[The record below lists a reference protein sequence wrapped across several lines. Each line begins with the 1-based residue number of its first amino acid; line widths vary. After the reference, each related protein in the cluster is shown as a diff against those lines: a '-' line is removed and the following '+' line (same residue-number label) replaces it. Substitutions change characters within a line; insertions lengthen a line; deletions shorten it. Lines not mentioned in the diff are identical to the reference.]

1 MPYSLTLPS
10 GFVATEIPDNLS
22 QQEALML
29 LRRNLPQ
36 EFPAPEEAPFT
47 KGLKSFGTTVGTGLE
62 ALVSPESARPEIAR
76 RALLEQ
82 QDIGARYTG
91 GADFSKVKDV
101 FEKKGLFPA
110 LGEVGSQIIPATQE
124 QIPFLASTGLGAIA
138 GRSIAGALAGIKKG
152 RYFGPKTA
160 LLLGTAGLLTPS
172 FFLNL
177 GAEAERE
184 AQQKL
189 EKGQP
194 LDFDPAYATALA
206 QAGSEFALLI
216 PKFGRK
222 IFADILG
229 PEAKKLFEV
238 KDKAKELKRLE
249 GIAKNRLTS
258 EAFKGLLK
266 GAGAEGATEV
276 AQAMLSRNNLG
287 LNLLDDEAMSE
298 YMDSLYGAALVG
310 GPLGGAGSVYQKAT
324 ARTDANKV
332 RQQLARDKAEVAEK
346 AERVEEDIT
355 KDEPLQL
362 GYQPKPEDV
371 YGDPVFVQDV
381 EEENPVQN
389 FLGNVN
395 ADGLDNQTKNQ
406 INKKRRE
413 LGRPNIS
420 SYSMEDVFEALEPE
434 QYDTELDKI
443 IAAKLQEKNID
454 LNRKISFEQIEN
466 LADEMGIT
474 AGGDVFNSLIRRT
487 IGSDVFARGEP
498 IEGRGI
504 TNIKR
509 IAIFEAL
516 QNVGNNPGAVFS
528 TNATRF
534 SDKQYEQGLNG
545 LRNILRLNNKNS
557 ISKEEA
563 IKEIKDFTKLENDA
577 DAESILRTARER
589 GDLQERTKPAFEVV
603 RTLKKGTQ
611 TTQFDTRK
619 QAEKAAKNDPKA
631 QVREVLKTS
640 FNFSNEV
647 PSDLPDGSTIEPV
660 DFPEGQRVEGAK
672 IGEEAPTDFEVTV
685 EGKKLKGGKKFKTF
699 EEAQKYEA
707 QVNDTRARKA
717 KRIAKEIEDKNKTI
731 ESKKASLLNQDVLTE
746 DEVRPDASEQQL
758 KVKDEI
764 ARLRKEIDDK
774 SKDLEK
780 LKRSTKITSTAKKR
794 RNVRQGFG
802 VRRPDGQLEGPFET
816 KEQAEQY
823 ALRNQDNL
831 ELQKNIDL
839 DNLNKE
845 GELERASREE
855 INRRTGLDLE
865 TKEDVRNAVNL
876 NEKQKAEIKTKL
888 EKVLKKVGLEKVA
901 VNIMNQLDGNFLAE
915 GINGAYAKRIIHIAL
930 TAPNPMQTMKHEVI
944 HALKEFG
951 AFTDSQ
957 WKALTK
963 KADEVWIDKYL
974 SKGQIERYKREY
986 GDDTDAIREE
996 AIAEAF
1002 AEYDRVLFEGDKGG
1016 QKPFGGIR
1024 SIVERLKSF
1033 FEAIKNAFNGIGFTS
1048 SDQIFSG
1055 IVRGEFAESIRD
1067 PESASEQAFFQL
1079 EKDKNPKVLT
1089 DEQIVERLNEL
1100 VERVNKRISK
1110 DDSKFTLQ
1118 KVQKASAK
1126 LQKFLNQ
1133 GIKGKDW
1140 YENSAKEVLKAFD
1153 NDPVLTDKFFQV
1165 LAMTSPQAE
1174 VVDNVGAAVKAWNQ
1188 WAKGEPVRVK
1198 TKAQNKAIQDFLD
1211 YGLPF
1216 GGRKTNTFYRNFMEA
1231 VEEVRGKD
1239 STIDLH
1245 MARMLFDKD
1254 APSSAEFDLAEG
1266 LVDLQ
1271 SDLTGLPP
1279 RKIQAA
1285 TWVRQKTY
1293 SIFKEFIEKGYHKNK
1308 SRKEKLRIAMERA
1321 LVDYGTILA
1330 NDNLIVSEKFKE
1342 PTNELLARTE
1352 AVTGEIFPSTKL
1364 KVNKFGPLFNR
1375 PLYEQLY
1382 NLSISEKKKLNE
1394 SLLPTVERIKDI
1406 LGIESDLRVDI
1417 GQGLYEGAINPN
1429 FIIRIKNDKDKDQA
1443 TRDAEDFSRAMAYV
1457 FKQDAV
1463 PFLRPVV
1470 NIGDRDALGFV
1481 FNLKENVDGA
1491 PGYSANQFAE
1501 KLKQATGSDIGFTL
1515 TRPNQ
1520 LAVINFGDIQGQ
1532 MAGSDITFAT
1542 KMLDFYN
1549 SIQDQVFGR
1558 PEIFGFKSTYNV
1570 DDPNFDRGG
1579 SYNHAGQRDRD
1590 VIISRL
1596 QESRPSRQDI
1606 RERLDDVFSE
1616 FTEIARS
1623 AVESKQAK
1631 LKRPTERGVRFQ
1643 FAPVETEPFKQWFG
1657 DSKIV
1662 NPDGSPKVM
1671 YHGTSANFST
1681 FKPKQAK
1688 SVFVSDDPSFAEIFA
1703 KRSQN
1708 YMIENAEKFINQADI
1723 ENAISMFVEKYN
1735 SQVKPIIGTK
1745 IKKSNLIQR
1754 YFKFV
1759 EEGEDKPIPKLGDY
1773 IAGRKDDM
1781 EGEQLFYSTLAEFLP
1796 SNMNVMPLYVSAKNP
1811 FDYENPENVQRVV
1824 NQLISSKR
1832 INAEEAGS
1840 IENMLLKGFWDEIE
1854 SNQTQLTL
1862 KELGFDSYYVK
1873 EGGVKNLAVYNTTQL
1888 KSASGNMGTYSK
1900 DNADIRYQFTDSMF
1914 RNPKEAD
1921 QQEKIPEL
1929 QDAIIARAASGLD
1942 AVGRTG
1948 NKEAIKKLEQIIY
1961 QNEKTRIR
1969 NYKFVPNP
1977 TTEQEMNIG
1986 LAVNKKPKIMS
1997 SEGTREAIV
2006 SEERPS
2012 RITFDYDRQ
2021 GSARITP
2028 SDVRQ
2033 AKSIY
2038 REELQSFNDEF
2049 KPKRNIDDNI
2059 VKTAIAFAKED
2070 FYRLDEDLA
2079 IEFETA
2085 SNRAIDNL
2093 NKKLKQIGANKE
2105 LQNEVADL
2113 YSRLSDD
2120 YSTRLRNYDRLDLQE
2135 RVSGF
2140 NPIEGKKQVIEAG
2153 TVISIRQD
2161 VPFFLRTGKMALTA
2175 HEPTE
2180 SVAQGKVIGYLPTSK
2195 LSGHPDGGKVKFII
2209 DEAIEQAAFDIG
2221 SGKTGKRPFATYNG
2235 KFIPRTTEENY
2246 AEAVEIMKNNFDLDG
2261 NPKDESKWVQVA
2273 FNPRRHSYFYTRHNQ
2288 KPVISADEVI
2298 QVENLILAKNPKLG
2312 QKSNFKYQF
2321 EAEVEERLGKDTVER
2336 INKTISTV
2344 KEQELAKT
2352 VVSVTS
2358 PEGID
2363 SIFGRFRQAFINQYE
2378 GIERLMNIAAKNL
2391 PEGFDV
2397 LRGEVNA
2404 LASAVFSDF
2413 GAAVSSEAFKRGVPV
2428 LDGGITLVESV
2439 DKDGKKI
2446 HKGLMEVL
2454 EPLMA
2459 RDDPD
2464 GYVFKAFQYYMSAKR
2479 SQELVAKE
2487 KARVAKVRKEI
2498 EIERARIESQFG
2510 TGPLTFEEAK
2520 RKKTL
2525 LANLPKDPKPQ
2536 YTEKLFTPED
2546 IKKADELAKTF
2557 PEFEQVRKDY
2567 QKFNRSLV
2575 KYLIDTGV
2583 LSKEMGES
2591 WMRDSFYIPFYRQM
2605 EGEETSGPRLLSGL
2619 AGQRL
2624 TPKIKGGEQKL
2635 DDFFLNVV
2643 QNTRAAIEAGL
2654 KNEAARKTI
2663 SYAVRLNDPAMNVP
2677 YAMKVNKKFAG
2688 DNDVIRIRED
2698 GKDVYYRVADPLL
2711 LSSMQS
2717 FTTPHIPGIQIL
2729 SKPATVLREMVT
2741 RDPGFMMAN
2750 LFRDSFSAW
2759 FTSGAKGYTPIISS
2773 LKQLTQTA
2781 ANMSPEAQ
2789 LLMSAG
2795 VGTGY
2800 EFKANVLDTAE
2811 EVRRQM
2817 RERAGT
2823 LTGLDRAGQA
2833 PLALWR
2839 KLEKGTT
2846 LSDIS
2851 TRAAVAEQ
2859 VLKNGGSRA
2868 DAVYQAIEIMNFNRK
2883 GSSPIIR
2890 ILAASIPFLNAR
2902 IQGLD
2907 VLYRVGMGKMATK
2920 NQAARHKAFLN
2931 RALFMIASSVLY
2943 YYLAKDEEEYQT
2955 AEDEQR
2961 DLNWIVGSAKL
2972 PVPFELG
2979 ILFKTIPERLSAYF
2993 MGHQKADDLA
3003 ESMTRNLI
3011 STFNFLPIPQVA
3023 KPLIEVTSNHSFFTG
3038 ERIVGLGQEGIEE
3051 RYQANNGTSLFA
3063 RSIGENTGIS
3073 PIQIDYLIRGYT
3085 GTLGSYAVMLLDS
3098 IFRGQGDPIKPT
3110 FNPEQMPV
3118 LKRFFASPES
3128 TKPKTDFFK
3137 LRVELDKAVSTIN
3150 HLERTGK
3157 TNELLEYLNEKQP
3170 LIDLAPYIRQL
3181 DKDLKSLRS
3190 EKNFILESPS
3200 MAPELKQQTL
3210 NAIRTAEMNL
3220 LSNINQFKSYLR

>member
-1 MPYSLTLPS
+1 M
-10 GFVATEIPDNLS
+10 
-22 QQEALML
+22 
-29 LRRNLPQ
+29 
-36 EFPAPEEAPFT
+36 
-47 KGLKSFGTTVGTGLE
+47 
-62 ALVSPESARPEIAR
+62 
-76 RALLEQ
+76 
-82 QDIGARYTG
+82 
-91 GADFSKVKDV
+91 
-101 FEKKGLFPA
+101 
-110 LGEVGSQIIPATQE
+110 
-124 QIPFLASTGLGAIA
+124 
-138 GRSIAGALAGIKKG
+138 
-152 RYFGPKTA
+152 
-160 LLLGTAGLLTPS
+160 
-172 FFLNL
+172 
-177 GAEAERE
+177 
-184 AQQKL
+184 
-189 EKGQP
+189 
-194 LDFDPAYATALA
+194 
-206 QAGSEFALLI
+206 
-216 PKFGRK
+216 
-222 IFADILG
+222 
-229 PEAKKLFEV
+229 
-238 KDKAKELKRLE
+238 
-249 GIAKNRLTS
+249 
-258 EAFKGLLK
+258 
-266 GAGAEGATEV
+266 
-276 AQAMLSRNNLG
+276 
-287 LNLLDDEAMSE
+287 
-298 YMDSLYGAALVG
+298 
-310 GPLGGAGSVYQKAT
+310 
-324 ARTDANKV
+324 
-332 RQQLARDKAEVAEK
+332 
-346 AERVEEDIT
+346 
-355 KDEPLQL
+355 
-362 GYQPKPEDV
+362 
-371 YGDPVFVQDV
+371 
-381 EEENPVQN
+381 
-389 FLGNVN
+389 
-395 ADGLDNQTKNQ
+395 
-406 INKKRRE
+406 
-413 LGRPNIS
+413 
-420 SYSMEDVFEALEPE
+420 
-434 QYDTELDKI
+434 
-443 IAAKLQEKNID
+443 
-454 LNRKISFEQIEN
+454 
-466 LADEMGIT
+466 
-474 AGGDVFNSLIRRT
+474 
-487 IGSDVFARGEP
+487 
-498 IEGRGI
+498 
-504 TNIKR
+504 
-509 IAIFEAL
+509 
-516 QNVGNNPGAVFS
+516 
-528 TNATRF
+528 
-534 SDKQYEQGLNG
+534 
-545 LRNILRLNNKNS
+545 
-557 ISKEEA
+557 
-563 IKEIKDFTKLENDA
+563 
-577 DAESILRTARER
+577 
-589 GDLQERTKPAFEVV
+589 
-603 RTLKKGTQ
+603 
-611 TTQFDTRK
+611 
-619 QAEKAAKNDPKA
+619 
-631 QVREVLKTS
+631 
-640 FNFSNEV
+640 
-647 PSDLPDGSTIEPV
+647 
-660 DFPEGQRVEGAK
+660 
-672 IGEEAPTDFEVTV
+672 
-685 EGKKLKGGKKFKTF
+685 
-699 EEAQKYEA
+699 
-707 QVNDTRARKA
+707 
-717 KRIAKEIEDKNKTI
+717 
-731 ESKKASLLNQDVLTE
+731 
-746 DEVRPDASEQQL
+746 
-758 KVKDEI
+758 
-764 ARLRKEIDDK
+764 
-774 SKDLEK
+774 
-780 LKRSTKITSTAKKR
+780 
-794 RNVRQGFG
+794 
-802 VRRPDGQLEGPFET
+802 
-816 KEQAEQY
+816 
-823 ALRNQDNL
+823 
-831 ELQKNIDL
+831 
-839 DNLNKE
+839 
-845 GELERASREE
+845 
-855 INRRTGLDLE
+855 
-865 TKEDVRNAVNL
+865 
-876 NEKQKAEIKTKL
+876 
-888 EKVLKKVGLEKVA
+888 
-901 VNIMNQLDGNFLAE
+901 
-915 GINGAYAKRIIHIAL
+915 
-930 TAPNPMQTMKHEVI
+930 
-944 HALKEFG
+944 
-951 AFTDSQ
+951 
-957 WKALTK
+957 
-963 KADEVWIDKYL
+963 
-974 SKGQIERYKREY
+974 
-986 GDDTDAIREE
+986 
-996 AIAEAF
+996 
-1002 AEYDRVLFEGDKGG
+1002 
-1016 QKPFGGIR
+1016 
-1024 SIVERLKSF
+1024 
-1033 FEAIKNAFNGIGFTS
+1033 
-1048 SDQIFSG
+1048 
-1055 IVRGEFAESIRD
+1055 
-1067 PESASEQAFFQL
+1067 
-1079 EKDKNPKVLT
+1079 
-1089 DEQIVERLNEL
+1089 
-1100 VERVNKRISK
+1100 
-1110 DDSKFTLQ
+1110 
-1118 KVQKASAK
+1118 
-1126 LQKFLNQ
+1126 
-1133 GIKGKDW
+1133 
-1140 YENSAKEVLKAFD
+1140 
-1153 NDPVLTDKFFQV
+1153 
-1165 LAMTSPQAE
+1165 
-1174 VVDNVGAAVKAWNQ
+1174 
-1188 WAKGEPVRVK
+1188 
-1198 TKAQNKAIQDFLD
+1198 
-1211 YGLPF
+1211 
-1216 GGRKTNTFYRNFMEA
+1216 
-1231 VEEVRGKD
+1231 
-1239 STIDLH
+1239 
-1245 MARMLFDKD
+1245 
-1254 APSSAEFDLAEG
+1254 
-1266 LVDLQ
+1266 
-1271 SDLTGLPP
+1271 
-1279 RKIQAA
+1279 
-1285 TWVRQKTY
+1285 
-1293 SIFKEFIEKGYHKNK
+1293 
-1308 SRKEKLRIAMERA
+1308 
-1321 LVDYGTILA
+1321 
-1330 NDNLIVSEKFKE
+1330 
-1342 PTNELLARTE
+1342 
-1352 AVTGEIFPSTKL
+1352 
-1364 KVNKFGPLFNR
+1364 
-1375 PLYEQLY
+1375 
-1382 NLSISEKKKLNE
+1382 
-1394 SLLPTVERIKDI
+1394 
-1406 LGIESDLRVDI
+1406 RVDI

-1470 NIGDRDALGFV
+1470 NIEDRDALGFV
-1481 FNLKENVDGA
+1481 FNLKESVDGA
-1491 PGYSANQFAE
+1491 PGYSANQFAQ

-1515 TRPNQ
+1515 IRPNQ
-1520 LAVINFGDIQGQ
+1520 LTVINFGDIQGQ
-1532 MAGSDITFAT
+1532 MAGSDITFAR
-1542 KMLDFYN
+1542 KMFDFYN

-1570 DDPNFDRGG
+1570 DDPFFDRGG
-1579 SYNHAGQRDRD
+1579 SYNHAGQGDRD

-1631 LKRPTERGVRFQ
+1631 LKRPTEIGVRFQ

-1688 SVFVSDDPSFAEIFA
+1688 SVFVTEDPKFAEDFA
-1703 KRSQN
+1703 KFSQN
-1708 YMIENAEKFINQADI
+1708 YMVENAEKFINQADI
-1723 ENAISMFVEKYN
+1723 ENAINIFVERYN
-1735 SQVKPIIGTK
+1735 STAETRNKLK
-1745 IKKSNLIQR
+1745 ASNLIQR
-1754 YFKFV
+1754 YFKNI
-1759 EEGEDKPIPKLGDY
+1759 EAGKSKPIVRLGEY
-1773 IAGRKDDM
+1773 INDRYSLRAEDDS
-1781 EGEQLFYSTLAEFLP
+1781 GEQRFYSTVAEFLP

-1811 FDYENPENVQRVV
+1811 FDYENPDHINALGELSRIETDIGVFETDSVSRGSWRALENPSIQ
-1824 NQLISSKR
+1824 KR
-1832 INAEEAGS
+1832 IKDA
-1840 IENMLLKGFWDEIE
+1840 
-1854 SNQTQLTL
+1854 
-1862 KELGFDSYYVK
+1862 GFDAYYVK
-1873 EGGVKNLAVYNTTQL
+1873 EAGRKNLAVYRPTQL
-1888 KSASGNMGTYSK
+1888 KSASANMGTYSK
-1900 DNADIRYQFTDSMF
+1900 NNADIRYQFTDSMF

-1961 QNEKTRIR
+1961 QNEKTRIK

-1997 SEGTREAIV
+1997 SEGIREGAQA
-2006 SEERPS
+2006 EMPS
-2012 RITFDYDRQ
+2012 
-2021 GSARITP
+2021 GGN
-2028 SDVRQ
+2028 
-2033 AKSIY
+2033 
-2038 REELQSFNDEF
+2038 L
-2049 KPKRNIDDNI
+2049 
-2059 VKTAIAFAKED
+2059 
-2070 FYRLDEDLA
+2070 
-2079 IEFETA
+2079 ET
-2085 SNRAIDNL
+2085 
-2093 NKKLKQIGANKE
+2093 
-2105 LQNEVADL
+2105 
-2113 YSRLSDD
+2113 
-2120 YSTRLRNYDRLDLQE
+2120 
-2135 RVSGF
+2135 
-2140 NPIEGKKQVIEAG
+2140 G

-2180 SVAQGKVIGYLPTSK
+2180 SQSQGKVIGYLPTSK
-2195 LSGHPDGGKVKFII
+2195 LSGHPDGGRVKFII
-2209 DEAIEQAAFDIG
+2209 DEAIEEIAFEIG

-2567 QKFNRSLV
+2567 QTFNRSLV

-2823 LTGLDRAGQA
+2823 LTGLDKAGQA
-2833 PLALWR
+2833 PLTLWR
-2839 KLEKGTT
+2839 QLEKGTT

-3003 ESMTRNLI
+3003 ESMTRNLV

-3073 PIQIDYLIRGYT
+3073 PIQIDYLVRGYT

-3118 LKRFFASPES
+3118 LKRFFASPEG

-3137 LRVELDKAVSTIN
+3137 LREELDKAVATIN

-3181 DKDLKSLRS
+3181 DKDLKSLRM
-3190 EKNFILESPS
+3190 ERNFILESPS
-3200 MAPELKQQTL
+3200 MAPELKKQTL

-3220 LSNINQFKSYLR
+3220 LSNINQFRSYLR

>member
-1 MPYSLTLPS
+1 MPYDITLPS
-10 GFVATEIPDNLS
+10 GVIARGVPDKIGEE
-22 QQEALML
+22 EALKL
-29 LRRNLPQ
+29 LRTQFPQ

-47 KGLKSFGTTVGTGLE
+47 KGLEAFKATVGTGFE
-62 ALVSPESARPEIAR
+62 ALTSPESANREIAR

-82 QDIGARYTG
+82 QDIGARFTG
-91 GADFSKVKDV
+91 GADFSKVKDIY
-101 FEKKGLFPA
+101 EKKGLFPA
-110 LGEVGSQIIPATQE
+110 LGEAGSQIVPALKE
-124 QIPFLASTGLGAIA
+124 QAPIIGSSIVGA
-138 GRSIAGALAGIKKG
+138 RVGALAGSYGGPAGSLILGTVGAATPIFLQLFGSNIERQAAEKYQKG
-152 RYFGPKTA
+152 LPLDINESDA
-160 LLLGTAGLLTPS
+160 LQSATLGTA
-172 FFLNL
+172 
-177 GAEAERE
+177 
-184 AQQKL
+184 
-189 EKGQP
+189 
-194 LDFDPAYATALA
+194 
-206 QAGSEFALLI
+206 SEFALLM

-222 IFADILG
+222 IFGEMLG
-229 PEAKKLFEV
+229 GDAKKLFQAKNTE
-238 KDKAKELKRLE
+238 KELKRLE
-249 GIAKNRLTS
+249 GIAKSRVTPQAL
-258 EAFKGLLK
+258 KGLIQ
-266 GAGAEGATEV
+266 GAGIEGATEV
-276 AQAMLSRNNLG
+276 FQQALERNQAG

-298 YMDSLYGAALVG
+298 YAEALYGAALVG
-310 GPLGGAGSVYQKAT
+310 GPLGGAGSVFQKAT

-346 AERVEEDIT
+346 AEKAEEEIV
-355 KDEPLQL
+355 KEEEPLAL

-371 YGDPVFVQDV
+371 YSDPVFVQDV
-381 EEENPVQN
+381 EEANPVQN
-389 FLGNVN
+389 FLGNVS

-413 LGRPNIS
+413 LGRPNIA

-454 LNRKISFEQIEN
+454 LDRKISFEQIEN

-474 AGGDVFNSLIRRT
+474 AGGDVFNSLVRRT

-498 IEGRGI
+498 IEGRGL

-516 QNVGNNPGAVFS
+516 QNAGNNPGAVFS

-545 LRNILRLNNKNS
+545 LKNTLRLNNKNS

-611 TTQFDTRK
+611 TTQFNTRQ

-717 KRIAKEIEDKNKTI
+717 KRIAKEIEDKEKTI

-855 INRRTGLDLE
+855 INRRVGLDLQ
-865 TKEDVRNAVNL
+865 TKEDVRNAINL

-888 EKVLKKVGLEKVA
+888 EKVLKRVGLEKVA
-901 VNIMNQLDGNFLAE
+901 VNIMNQLDGNFLEE

-963 KADEVWIDKYL
+963 KADEVWIDRYL
-974 SKGQIERYKREY
+974 SEGQIRFYKKKY
-986 GDDTDAIREE
+986 GNDTDAIREE

-1024 SIVERLKSF
+1024 SIVERLKAF

-1055 IVRGEFAESIRD
+1055 IVRGEFAESVRD

-1089 DEQIVERLNEL
+1089 DEQLVERFYEL

-1110 DDSKFTLQ
+1110 DDSKFNVQ
-1118 KVQKASAK
+1118 KIQKASAK

-1174 VVDNVGAAVKAWNQ
+1174 VKDNVGAAVKAWNQ

-1198 TKAQNKAIQDFLD
+1198 TKDIDKNIQDFLD

-1216 GGRKTNTFYRNFMEA
+1216 AGRKTNTFYRNFMEA

-1254 APSSAEFDLAEG
+1254 VPSSAEFDLAEG

-1271 SDLTGLPP
+1271 AEKTGLPP

-1293 SIFKEFIEKGYHKNK
+1293 SIFKDFIEKGYHKNK

-1330 NDNLIVSEKFKE
+1330 NENLIVSEKFKE

-1352 AVTGEIFPSTKL
+1352 VVTGEIFPSTKITVDD
-1364 KVNKFGPLFNR
+1364 K

-1382 NLSISEKKKLNE
+1382 KLPIAEKKKLNK
-1394 SLLPTVERIKDI
+1394 SLIPTVKRIKDV

-1463 PFLRPVV
+1463 PFLRPVI
-1470 NIGDRDALGFV
+1470 NMADRDALGFV
-1481 FNLKENVDGA
+1481 FDLKESVDGA
-1491 PGYSANQFAE
+1491 PGYSANIFKE
-1501 KLKQATGSDIGFTL
+1501 KLKQATGSDIGFTV

-1520 LAVINFGDIQGQ
+1520 LTVINFGDIQGQ
-1532 MAGSDITFAT
+1532 MAGSDITFAR
-1542 KMLDFYN
+1542 KMFDFYN
-1549 SIQDQVFGR
+1549 SIQDQVFGK
-1558 PEIFGFKSTYNV
+1558 PKFFGFKSTYNV
-1570 DDPNFDRGG
+1570 DDPFFERGG
-1579 SYNHAGQRDRD
+1579 SYDHTGQRDRD

-1596 QESRPSRQDI
+1596 RENRPSRQDI

-1616 FTEIARS
+1616 FTDIARS
-1623 AVESKQAK
+1623 TVESRQAK
-1631 LKRPTERGVRFQ
+1631 LKGPTEGVRFQ

-1688 SVFVSDDPSFAEIFA
+1688 SVFVTDDPEFAEDFA
-1703 KRSQN
+1703 KFSQN
-1708 YMIENAEKFINQADI
+1708 YMVENAEKFINQADI
-1723 ENAISMFVEKYN
+1723 ENAINTFVERYN
-1735 SQVKPIIGTK
+1735 ATAETRNKLK
-1745 IKKSNLIQR
+1745 ASNLIQR
-1754 YFKFV
+1754 YFKNI
-1759 EEGEDKPIPKLGDY
+1759 EAGNSKPIVRLGEHINDRY
-1773 IAGRKDDM
+1773 SLRAEDDS
-1781 EGEQLFYSTLAEFLP
+1781 GEQRFYSTVAEFLP

-1824 NQLISSKR
+1824 NQLISRER
-1832 INAEEAGS
+1832 IDVEEAGS
-1840 IENMLLKGFWDEIE
+1840 IGRLITKGVWSEIE
-1854 SNQTQLTL
+1854 RDQTQLSL
-1862 KELGFDSYYVK
+1862 KELGFDSYYV
-1873 EGGVKNLAVYNTTQL
+1873 EEANRKNLAVYNPTQL

-1900 DNADIRYQFTDSMF
+1900 DNADIRYQFSRSAPMTK
-1914 RNPKEAD
+1914 KEREEI
-1921 QQEKIPEL
+1921 EKVPEL

-1942 AVGRTG
+1942 EVGRTA
-1948 NKEAIKKLEQIIY
+1948 NKEAIRKLEQIIY
-1961 QNEKTRIR
+1961 QNEKTRI
-1969 NYKFVPNP
+1969 NPYTEVPEP
-1977 TTEQEMNIG
+1977 TSETEMVQKLRENQK
-1986 LAVNKKPKIMS
+1986 AKVMS
-1997 SEGTREAIV
+1997 S
-2006 SEERPS
+2006 
-2012 RITFDYDRQ
+2012 D
-2021 GSARITP
+2021 
-2028 SDVRQ
+2028 
-2033 AKSIY
+2033 SIDK
-2038 REELQSFNDEF
+2038 N
-2049 KPKRNIDDNI
+2049 
-2059 VKTAIAFAKED
+2059 
-2070 FYRLDEDLA
+2070 RL
-2079 IEFETA
+2079 
-2085 SNRAIDNL
+2085 
-2093 NKKLKQIGANKE
+2093 
-2105 LQNEVADL
+2105 V
-2113 YSRLSDD
+2113 
-2120 YSTRLRNYDRLDLQE
+2120 
-2135 RVSGF
+2135 
-2140 NPIEGKKQVIEAG
+2140 
-2153 TVISIRQD
+2153 SIRQD
-2161 VPFFLRTGKMALTA
+2161 VPFFMETGKFAITA

-2180 SVAQGKVIGYLPTSK
+2180 EAKAGPVIGYMPTSK
-2195 LSGHPDGGKVKFII
+2195 VKGGYDGKVKFILT
-2209 DEAIEQAAFDIG
+2209 EKQEDIALRIG
-2221 SGKTGKRPFATYNG
+2221 RGERDKTPFATYNG
-2235 KFIPRTTEENY
+2235 NFVPQTTEQNVS
-2246 AEAVEIMKNNFDLDG
+2246 EANSIMEEHFNEDG
-2261 NPKDESKWVQVA
+2261 TPKDEKQWVQVGY
-2273 FNPRRHSYFYTRHNQ
+2273 NPRRHSYFYTRHNQ
-2288 KPVISADEVI
+2288 KPVIAADEVI
-2298 QVENLILAKNPKLG
+2298 QVGGLILAKKPLLG
-2312 QKSNFKYQF
+2312 EKSQFRYQF

-2413 GAAVSSEAFKRGVPV
+2413 GAAVSSETFKRGVPV

-2567 QKFNRSLV
+2567 QTFNRSLV

-2781 ANMSPEAQ
+2781 ANISPEAQ

-2823 LTGLDRAGQA
+2823 LTGLDKAGQA
-2833 PLALWR
+2833 PLTLWR
-2839 KLEKGTT
+2839 QLEKGTT

-2972 PVPFELG
+2972 PIPFELG

-3003 ESMTRNLI
+3003 ESMTRNLV

-3023 KPLIEVTSNHSFFTG
+3023 KPLIEVTANHSFFTG

-3063 RSIGENTGIS
+3063 RSIGENTGTS
-3073 PIQIDYLIRGYT
+3073 PIQIDYLVRGYT
-3085 GTLGSYAVMLLDS
+3085 GTLGSYAIMLLDS

-3118 LKRFFASPES
+3118 LKRFFASPEG

-3137 LRVELDKAVSTIN
+3137 LREELDKAVSTIN

-3157 TNELLEYLNEKQP
+3157 SNELLEYLNEKQP

-3181 DKDLKSLRS
+3181 DKDLKSLRM
-3190 EKNFILESPS
+3190 ERNFILESPS
-3200 MAPELKQQTL
+3200 MAPELKKQTL

-3220 LSNINQFKSYLR
+3220 LSNINQFRSYLR

>member
-1 MPYSLTLPS
+1 MPYDITLPS
-10 GFVATEIPDNLS
+10 GVIARGVPDKIGEE
-22 QQEALML
+22 EALKL
-29 LRRNLPQ
+29 LRTQFPQ
-36 EFPAPEEAPFT
+36 EFPAPEEAPLT
-47 KGLKSFGTTVGTGLE
+47 KGYESLKATVGTGLE
-62 ALVSPESARPEIAR
+62 ALMSPESANREIAR

-82 QDIGARYTG
+82 QDIGARFTG
-91 GADFSKVKDV
+91 GADFSKVRDIY
-101 FEKKGLFPA
+101 ERRGLGPA
-110 LGEVGSQIIPATQE
+110 LGEVGSQIIPALKE
-124 QIPFLASTGLGAIA
+124 QAPIIGASLAGAK
-138 GRSIAGALAGIKKG
+138 AGALVGKYG
-152 RYFGPKTA
+152 GPYGA
-160 LLLGTAGLLTPS
+160 LLLGTAGAAAPI
-172 FFLNL
+172 FLQLFGSNIERQA
-177 GAEAERE
+177 AEKY
-184 AQQKL
+184 QKGL
-189 EKGQP
+189 P
-194 LDFDPAYATALA
+194 LDINESDALQSATLGTA
-206 QAGSEFALLI
+206 SEFALLM
-216 PKFGRK
+216 PKFGRRV
-222 IFADILG
+222 FMGLLG
-229 PEAKKLFEV
+229 DDAKKVF
-238 KDKAKELKRLE
+238 KAKNTEKELKRLE
-249 GIAKNRLTS
+249 GIAKSRVTPQAL
-258 EAFKGLLK
+258 KGLIQ
-266 GAGAEGATEV
+266 GAGIEGATEV
-276 AQAMLSRNNLG
+276 FQQALERKQAG
-287 LNLLDDEAMSE
+287 LNLLDDDAMAEYAEA
-298 YMDSLYGAALVG
+298 LYGAALVG
-310 GPLGGAGSVYQKAT
+310 GPLGGAGSVFQKAT

-381 EEENPVQN
+381 EEANPVQN
-389 FLGNVN
+389 FLGNVS

-413 LGRPNIS
+413 LGRPNIA

-454 LNRKISFEQIEN
+454 LDRKISFEQIEN

-474 AGGDVFNSLIRRT
+474 AGGDVFNSLVRRT

-498 IEGRGI
+498 IEGRGL

-516 QNVGNNPGAVFS
+516 QNAGNNPGAVFS

-545 LRNILRLNNKNS
+545 LKNTLRLNNKNS

-577 DAESILRTARER
+577 DAESILRTAREK

-611 TTQFDTRK
+611 TTQFDTRQ

-717 KRIAKEIEDKNKTI
+717 KRIAKEIEDKEKTI

-855 INRRTGLDLE
+855 INRRAGLDLQ
-865 TKEDVRNAVNL
+865 TKEDVKTTINL
-876 NEKQKAEIKTKL
+876 NEKQKAELRKSL
-888 EKVLKKVGLEKVA
+888 EKVLNKIGLKKVGI
-901 VNIMNQLDGNFLAE
+901 NIMNILDDKDFKPGVKGKYEIKEAQ
-915 GINGAYAKRIIHIAL
+915 RIIHVAL
-930 TAPNPMQTMKHEVI
+930 NAPNPMQTMKHEAI
-944 HALKEFG
+944 HALKELG

-974 SKGQIERYKREY
+974 SEGQIEFYKKAY
-986 GDDTDAIREE
+986 GDNPDAIREE

-1024 SIVERLKSF
+1024 SIVERLKAF

-1055 IVRGEFAESIRD
+1055 IVRGEFAESVRD

-1100 VERVNKRISK
+1100 VEKVNKRISK

-1174 VVDNVGAAVKAWNQ
+1174 VKDNVRAAVKAWNQ

-1198 TKAQNKAIQDFLD
+1198 TKDIDKNIQDFLD

-1216 GGRKTNTFYRNFMEA
+1216 AGRKTNTFYRNFMEA

-1254 APSSAEFDLAEG
+1254 VPSSAEFDLAEG

-1271 SDLTGLPP
+1271 AEKTGLPP

-1293 SIFKEFIEKGYHKNK
+1293 SIFKDFIEKGYHKNK

-1330 NDNLIVSEKFKE
+1330 NENLIVSEKFKE

-1352 AVTGEIFPSTKL
+1352 VVTGEIFPSTKITVDD
-1364 KVNKFGPLFNR
+1364 K

-1382 NLSISEKKKLNE
+1382 KLPIAEKKKLNK
-1394 SLLPTVERIKDI
+1394 SLIPTVKRIKDV

-1429 FIIRIKNDKDKDQA
+1429 FVIRIKNDKDKDQA

-1463 PFLRPVV
+1463 PFLRPVI
-1470 NIGDRDALGFV
+1470 NMADRDALGFV
-1481 FNLKENVDGA
+1481 FDLKESVDGA
-1491 PGYSANQFAE
+1491 PGYSANIFKE
-1501 KLKQATGSDIGFTL
+1501 KLKQATGSDIGFTV

-1520 LAVINFGDIQGQ
+1520 LTVINFGDIQGQ
-1532 MAGSDITFAT
+1532 MAGSDITFAR
-1542 KMLDFYN
+1542 KMFDFYN
-1549 SIQDQVFGR
+1549 SIQDQVFGK
-1558 PEIFGFKSTYNV
+1558 PKFFGFKSTYNV
-1570 DDPNFDRGG
+1570 DDPFFERGG
-1579 SYNHAGQRDRD
+1579 SYDHTGQRDRD

-1596 QESRPSRQDI
+1596 RENRPSRQDI

-1616 FTEIARS
+1616 FTDIARS
-1623 AVESKQAK
+1623 TVESRQAK
-1631 LKRPTERGVRFQ
+1631 LKGPTEGVRFQ

-1657 DSKIV
+1657 ESKIV

-1688 SVFVSDDPSFAEIFA
+1688 SVFVTDDPSFAEIFA

-1832 INAEEAGS
+1832 IDAEEAGS
-1840 IENMLLKGFWDEIE
+1840 IENMLSKGFWDEIE
-1854 SNQTQLTL
+1854 SNETQLTL

-2038 REELQSFNDEF
+2038 REELQSFNNEF

-2059 VKTAIAFAKED
+2059 IRTAIAFAKED

-2195 LSGHPDGGKVKFII
+2195 LSGHPDGGRVKFII

-2413 GAAVSSEAFKRGVPV
+2413 GAAVSSETFKRGVPV

-2567 QKFNRSLV
+2567 QTFNRSLV

-2635 DDFFLNVV
+2635 DDFFVNVV

-2759 FTSGAKGYTPIISS
+2759 FTSGAKGYKPIISS

-2781 ANMSPEAQ
+2781 ANISPEAQ

-2823 LTGLDRAGQA
+2823 LTGLDKAGQA

-2839 KLEKGTT
+2839 QLEKGTT

-3023 KPLIEVTSNHSFFTG
+3023 KPTIEVMANHSFFTG
-3038 ERIVGLGQEGIEE
+3038 ERIIGLGQEGIEE

-3073 PIQIDYLIRGYT
+3073 PIQIDYLVRGYT

-3118 LKRFFASPES
+3118 LKRFFASPEG

-3137 LRVELDKAVSTIN
+3137 LREELDKAVTTIN

-3157 TNELLEYLNEKQP
+3157 SNELLEYLNEKQP

-3181 DKDLKSLRS
+3181 DKDLKALRL

-3220 LSNINQFKSYLR
+3220 LSNINQFRSYLR

>member
-1 MPYSLTLPS
+1 MPYDIRLPS
-10 GFVATEIPDNLS
+10 GVIAKGVPDRIKED
-22 QQEALML
+22 EALKL
-29 LRRNLPQ
+29 LRTQFPQ

-47 KGLKSFGTTVGTGLE
+47 KGLEAFKATVGTGIE
-62 ALVSPESARPEIAR
+62 ALTSPESANREIAR

-82 QDIGARYTG
+82 QDIGARFTG
-91 GADFSKVKDV
+91 GADFSKVKDIY
-101 FEKKGLFPA
+101 EEKGLFPA
-110 LGEVGSQIIPATQE
+110 LGEAGSQIVPALKE
-124 QIPFLASTGLGAIA
+124 QAPIIGASIVGA
-138 GRSIAGALAGIKKG
+138 RTGALAGSYG
-152 RYFGPKTA
+152 GPA
-160 LLLGTAGLLTPS
+160 GSLILGTVGAATPI
-172 FFLNL
+172 FLQLFGSNIERQA
-177 GAEAERE
+177 AE
-184 AQQKL
+184 KL

-194 LDFDPAYATALA
+194 LDINESDALQSATLGTA
-206 QAGSEFALLI
+206 SEFALLM

-222 IFADILG
+222 IFGEMLG
-229 PEAKKLFEV
+229 GDAKKLFQAKNTE
-238 KDKAKELKRLE
+238 KELKRLE
-249 GIAKNRLTS
+249 GIAKSRVTPQAL
-258 EAFKGLLK
+258 KGLIQ
-266 GAGAEGATEV
+266 GAGIEGATEV
-276 AQAMLSRNNLG
+276 FQQALERNQAG

-298 YMDSLYGAALVG
+298 YAEALYGAALVG
-310 GPLGGAGSVYQKAT
+310 GPLGGAGRVFQKAT

-332 RQQLARDKAEVAEK
+332 RQQLAKDKAEVAEK
-346 AERVEEDIT
+346 AEKAEEEIV
-355 KDEPLQL
+355 KEEEPLAL

-371 YGDPVFVQDV
+371 YSDPVFVQDV
-381 EEENPVQN
+381 EEANPVQN
-389 FLGNVN
+389 FLGNVS

-406 INKKRRE
+406 INKRRRE
-413 LGRPNIS
+413 LGRPVID
-420 SYSMEDVFEALEPE
+420 SYSMEDIYESLEPE
-434 QYDTELDKI
+434 QYDTDLDKI

-454 LNRKISFEQIEN
+454 LDRKISFEQIEN
-466 LADEMGIT
+466 LADEMGVT
-474 AGGDVFNSLIRRT
+474 AGGDVFNSLVRRT
-487 IGSDVFARGEP
+487 IGSDMFARGEP
-498 IEGRGI
+498 IEGRGL
-504 TNIKR
+504 TNVKR

-516 QNVGNNPGAVFS
+516 QNIGNNPGAVFS

-534 SDKQYEQGLNG
+534 SEKQYEQGLNG
-545 LRNILRLNNKNS
+545 LKNTLRLNNKNS

-563 IKEIKDFTKLENDA
+563 IKEIKDFTKLEKDA

-589 GDLQERTKPAFEVV
+589 GELQERTKPAFEVV

-611 TTQFDTRK
+611 TTQFDTRQ

-640 FNFSNEV
+640 FNFSSDV

-717 KRIAKEIEDKNKTI
+717 KRIAKEIEDKEKTI

-865 TKEDVRNAVNL
+865 TKEDVRNAINL

-1024 SIVERLKSF
+1024 SIVERLKAF

-1055 IVRGEFAESIRD
+1055 IVRGEFAESVRD

-1118 KVQKASAK
+1118 RVQKASAK

-1165 LAMTSPQAE
+1165 LAMTSPQIE
-1174 VVDNVGAAVKAWNQ
+1174 VADNVKLAVRAWNQ

-1198 TKAQNKAIQDFLD
+1198 DKNQDKAIQDFLD

-1245 MARMLFDKD
+1245 MAEMLFDKES
-1254 APSSAEFDLAEG
+1254 PSSAEFDLAEG
-1266 LVDLQ
+1266 LVELQ

-1279 RKIQAA
+1279 RKVQAA
-1285 TWVRQKTY
+1285 SWVRQKTY
-1293 SIFKEFIEKGYHKNK
+1293 SIFKRFIENGQHKNK

-1321 LVDYGTILA
+1321 IIDYGTILA
-1330 NDNLIVSEKFKE
+1330 NNNLIVSEKFKE

-1352 AVTGEIFPSTKL
+1352 AITGEIFPSTRL
-1364 KVNKFGPLFNR
+1364 KVNKFGPLFNK

-1382 NLSISEKKKLNE
+1382 NLSAEERRKLNK
-1394 SLLPTVERIKDI
+1394 SLLPTVKRIKDI

-1417 GQGLYEGAINPN
+1417 GQGSYEGTINPN

-1470 NIGDRDALGFV
+1470 NIEDRDALGFV
-1481 FNLKENVDGA
+1481 FNLKESVDKA
-1491 PGYSANQFAE
+1491 PGYSANQLAE
-1501 KLKQATGSDIGFTL
+1501 KLKQATGSDIGFTV

-1520 LAVINFGDIQGQ
+1520 LTVINFGDIQGQ
-1532 MAGSDITFAT
+1532 MAGSDILFAR
-1542 KMLDFYN
+1542 KMIDFYN

-1558 PEIFGFKSTYNV
+1558 PKFFGFKSTYNV
-1570 DDPNFDRGG
+1570 DIPISKGG
-1579 SYNHAGQRDRD
+1579 SYNHAGQRDRNT
-1590 VIISRL
+1590 IISRL
-1596 QESRPSRQDI
+1596 RESRPSRQDI

-1688 SVFVSDDPSFAEIFA
+1688 SVFVTDDPEFAEDFA
-1703 KRSQN
+1703 KLSQN
-1708 YMIENAEKFINQADI
+1708 YMVENAEKFINQADI
-1723 ENAISMFVEKYN
+1723 ENAISTFVERYN
-1735 SQVKPIIGTK
+1735 ARATTRDVSK
-1745 IKKSNLIQR
+1745 IRKSNLLQR

-1759 EEGEDKPIPKLGDY
+1759 EEGEDFVKRTGFKQTKPILKLGNY
-1773 IAGRKDDM
+1773 INSRNSLRAEDDS
-1781 EGEQLFYSTLAEFLP
+1781 GEQLFYSTLAEFLP

-1824 NQLISSKR
+1824 NQLISRER
-1832 INAEEAGS
+1832 IDVEEAGPIGRLITAGAWS
-1840 IENMLLKGFWDEIE
+1840 EIE
-1854 SNQTQLTL
+1854 RDQTQLSL

-1873 EGGVKNLAVYNTTQL
+1873 ESNRKNLAVYNPTQL
-1888 KSASGNMGTYSK
+1888 KSASANMGTYSK
-1900 DNADIRYQFTDSMF
+1900 NNADIRYQFSRSAPMT
-1914 RNPKEAD
+1914 REEREAI
-1921 QQEKIPEL
+1921 EKVPEL

-1942 AVGRTG
+1942 DVGRTE
-1948 NKEAIKKLEQIIY
+1948 NKEAIRKLEQIIY
-1961 QNEKTRIR
+1961 QNEKTRITP
-1969 NYKFVPNP
+1969 YTEVPEP
-1977 TTEQEMNIG
+1977 TSETEMAQK
-1986 LAVNKKPKIMS
+1986 LRRDSQRAKVMS
-1997 SEGTREAIV
+1997 S
-2006 SEERPS
+2006 
-2012 RITFDYDRQ
+2012 D
-2021 GSARITP
+2021 
-2028 SDVRQ
+2028 
-2033 AKSIY
+2033 SIN
-2038 REELQSFNDEF
+2038 EN
-2049 KPKRNIDDNI
+2049 
-2059 VKTAIAFAKED
+2059 
-2070 FYRLDEDLA
+2070 RL
-2079 IEFETA
+2079 
-2085 SNRAIDNL
+2085 
-2093 NKKLKQIGANKE
+2093 
-2105 LQNEVADL
+2105 V
-2113 YSRLSDD
+2113 
-2120 YSTRLRNYDRLDLQE
+2120 
-2135 RVSGF
+2135 
-2140 NPIEGKKQVIEAG
+2140 
-2153 TVISIRQD
+2153 SIRQD
-2161 VPFFLRTGKMALTA
+2161 VPFFMDTGKFAITA

-2180 SVAQGKVIGYLPTSK
+2180 TAKAGPVIGYMPTTK
-2195 LSGHPDGGKVKFII
+2195 LKGGKDGKVQFILT
-2209 DEAIEQAAFDIG
+2209 EQQEDLAFKIG
-2221 SGKTGKRPFATYNG
+2221 SGEMTKIPFATYNG
-2235 KFIPRTTEENY
+2235 NFVPQTTEQNIS
-2246 AEAVEIMKNNFDLDG
+2246 EANSIMEEHFNEDG
-2261 NPKDESKWVQVA
+2261 TPKDEKQWVQVGY
-2273 FNPRRHSYFYTRHNQ
+2273 NPRRHSYFYTRHNQ
-2288 KPVISADEVI
+2288 RPVIAAEEVV
-2298 QVENLILAKNPKLG
+2298 QVGGLILAKKPLLG
-2312 QKSNFKYQF
+2312 EKSQFKYQF

-2352 VVSVTS
+2352 IVSVTS

-2413 GAAVSSEAFKRGVPV
+2413 GAAVSSETFKRGVPV

-2567 QKFNRSLV
+2567 QTFNRSLV

-2635 DDFFLNVV
+2635 DDFFVNVV

-2823 LTGLDRAGQA
+2823 LTGLDKAGQA
-2833 PLALWR
+2833 PLTLWR
-2839 KLEKGTT
+2839 QLEKGTT

-2972 PVPFELG
+2972 PIPFELG

-3003 ESMTRNLI
+3003 ESMTRNLV

-3073 PIQIDYLIRGYT
+3073 PIQIDYLVRGYT

-3118 LKRFFASPES
+3118 LKRFFASPEG

-3137 LRVELDKAVSTIN
+3137 LREELDKAVATIN

-3157 TNELLEYLNEKQP
+3157 SNELLEYLNEKQP

-3181 DKDLKSLRS
+3181 DKDLKSLRM
-3190 EKNFILESPS
+3190 ERNFILESPS
-3200 MAPELKQQTL
+3200 MAPELKKQTL

-3220 LSNINQFKSYLR
+3220 LSNINQFRSYLR

>member
-1688 SVFVSDDPSFAEIFA
+1688 SVFVTEDPKFAEDFA
-1703 KRSQN
+1703 SLSQN
-1708 YMIENAEKFINQADI
+1708 YMVENAEKFINQADI
-1723 ENAISMFVEKYN
+1723 ENAISMFVEKFN
-1735 SQVKPIIGTK
+1735 SQPIIKTK
-1745 IKKSNLIQR
+1745 IRKSNLIQR
-1754 YFKFV
+1754 YFKFI
-1759 EEGEDKPIPKLGDY
+1759 EEGEDKPILKLGDY
-1773 IAGRKDDM
+1773 IEVKFSGLNM
-1781 EGEQLFYSTLAEFLP
+1781 EGEQLFYSILAEFLP

-1811 FDYENPENVQRVV
+1811 FDYENPENVDKIQSAINKLV
-1824 NQLISSKR
+1824 NEEMSKKPQMGSR
-1832 INAEEAGS
+1832 DFFETTFGEAIEKGS
-1840 IENMLLKGFWDEIE
+1840 WEIIENPIVQEEIKR
-1854 SNQTQLTL
+1854 Q
-1862 KELGFDSYYVK
+1862 GFDTYYVK
-1873 EGGVKNLAVYNTTQL
+1873 EAGRKNLAVYNPTQL

-1900 DNADIRYQFTDSMF
+1900 DNADIRYQFSRSAPMT
-1914 RNPKEAD
+1914 KEEREAI
-1921 QQEKIPEL
+1921 EKVPEL

-1942 AVGRTG
+1942 EVGRTE
-1948 NKEAIKKLEQIIY
+1948 NKEAIRKLEQIIY
-1961 QNEKTRIR
+1961 QNEKTRITP
-1969 NYKFVPNP
+1969 YTEVPEP
-1977 TTEQEMNIG
+1977 TSETEMVQK
-1986 LAVNKKPKIMS
+1986 LRRDSQRAKVMS
-1997 SEGTREAIV
+1997 S
-2006 SEERPS
+2006 
-2012 RITFDYDRQ
+2012 D
-2021 GSARITP
+2021 
-2028 SDVRQ
+2028 
-2033 AKSIY
+2033 SI
-2038 REELQSFNDEF
+2038 DE
-2049 KPKRNIDDNI
+2049 N
-2059 VKTAIAFAKED
+2059 
-2070 FYRLDEDLA
+2070 RL
-2079 IEFETA
+2079 
-2085 SNRAIDNL
+2085 
-2093 NKKLKQIGANKE
+2093 
-2105 LQNEVADL
+2105 V
-2113 YSRLSDD
+2113 
-2120 YSTRLRNYDRLDLQE
+2120 
-2135 RVSGF
+2135 
-2140 NPIEGKKQVIEAG
+2140 
-2153 TVISIRQD
+2153 SIRQD
-2161 VPFFLRTGKMALTA
+2161 VPFFMDTGKFAITA

-2180 SVAQGKVIGYLPTSK
+2180 TAKAGPVIGYMPTTK
-2195 LSGHPDGGKVKFII
+2195 LKGGKDGKVQFILT
-2209 DEAIEQAAFDIG
+2209 EQQEDLAFKIG
-2221 SGKTGKRPFATYNG
+2221 SGEMTKIPFATYNG
-2235 KFIPRTTEENY
+2235 NFVPQTTEQNVS
-2246 AEAVEIMKNNFDLDG
+2246 EANSIMEEHFNEDG
-2261 NPKDESKWVQVA
+2261 TPKDEKQWVQVGY
-2273 FNPRRHSYFYTRHNQ
+2273 NPRRHSYFYTRHNQ
-2288 KPVISADEVI
+2288 RPVIAAEEVV
-2298 QVENLILAKNPKLG
+2298 QVGGLILAKKPLLG
-2312 QKSNFKYQF
+2312 EKSQFKYQF

-3073 PIQIDYLIRGYT
+3073 PIQIDYLVRGYT